1 MATDN
6 TLLIIEEDHDHKK
19 EAEEEKSLKKVCKQ
33 QHEEFVKDN
42 AFNQT
47 TEIIHDEFESQIEKS
62 MDDLEGTL
70 DVIYD
75 SDSEDDE
82 IVPSNGHKKL
92 INEYSPLESS
102 SEESDE
108 ELGRSCLN
116 SQLIESHVLQRR
128 VWDESSES
136 DKCNYHP
143 QGMLPFYGRRRLSE
157 CVEEDEDDEKAPTAN
172 GVSAATEIAGAKRKF
187 IVTKTLEEDS
197 SVELRPVGILKKT
210 PSPPFIQKKLG
221 SPKKIRIEAESLR
234 DVPARKNSQ
243 TIHFPCNSVNSPLR
257 VSAMSFFSPQGRLNP
272 HLDKRYFDTSLV
284 EVRTS
289 QSALASSTKS
299 LDKNVNV
306 TIDDD
311 VWVKRKEAE
320 KVTNGVSRSNSA
332 EVYSRNSFILL

>member
-6 TLLIIEEDHDHKK
+6 TLLIIEEDDHKK
-19 EAEEEKSLKKVCKQ
+19 EAEEEKSLKKVRKQ

-62 MDDLEGTL
+62 MDDLEGL

-75 SDSEDDE
+75 SDSDDEE
-82 IVPSNGHKKL
+82 IVPSNGHQKL
-92 INEYSPLESS
+92 KEYSPIESS
-102 SEESDE
+102 SEDSDE

-116 SQLIESHVLQRR
+116 TQLIESHVLQRR
-128 VWDESSES
+128 VWDETNDNEKGS
-136 DKCNYHP
+136 YHP
-143 QGMLPFYGRRRLSE
+143 QAMQPFYERRRLSE
-157 CVEEDEDDEKAPTAN
+157 CLEEDEEEEKTPTN
-172 GVSAATEIAGAKRKF
+172 GISAATEIAGPKRKF

-197 SVELRPVGILKKT
+197 TIQPKPVSILKKT
-210 PSPPFIQKKLG
+210 PSPPSAQKNLAA
-221 SPKKIRIEAESLR
+221 SKKIRIEAEALR

-243 TIHFPCNSVNSPLR
+243 TIHFPCHSINAPLR
-257 VSAMSFFSPQGRLNP
+257 VSAMSFFSPQGILNP

-289 QSALASSTKS
+289 QSTLVGSTKS
-299 LDKNVNV
+299 LDKSVNV

-311 VWVKRKEAE
+311 VWVKRREAE
-320 KVTNGVSRSNSA
+320 KVSNGVSRSK
-332 EVYSRNSFILL
+332 VFQK